1 MMNPRRTL
9 LVTGLALAV
18 VFLLALTVFV
28 VGEGEVAVVTT
39 FGRPARSLEQPGFY
53 ARWPGPI
60 QSVHRFDRRLQSL
73 EGPLEQAQTRDG
85 ESLIVSAFL
94 GWRVADPV
102 MHLKQNGGSA
112 EQAGRNLNQLLSTA
126 KLAVLGRQS
135 LADLLNPDPAK
146 LRFEQIE
153 AEILAQIAPQ
163 AKALYGVEVPFVGL
177 RKISLPEAVT
187 ESVAARIRAERES
200 LAEKYRSEGDA
211 EAARIE
217 ARAQSEKDQTL
228 AEALGRARRIQAEG
242 DAEAAGYYEVFRQNP
257 ELAIY
262 LRKLESL
269 ERTLGEKTTLVLT
282 DETAPFDLLRKD
294 ADAREKPA
302 GKP

>member
-1 MMNPRRTL
+1 
-9 LVTGLALAV
+9 
-18 VFLLALTVFV
+18 
-28 VGEGEVAVVTT
+28 
-39 FGRPARSLEQPGFY
+39 
-53 ARWPGPI
+53 
-60 QSVHRFDRRLQSL
+60 
-73 EGPLEQAQTRDG
+73 
-85 ESLIVSAFL
+85 
-94 GWRVADPV
+94 

-126 KLAVLGRQS
+126 KLAVLGRQA
-135 LADLLNPDPAK
+135 LTDLLNPDPAK
-146 LRFEQIE
+146 LRFEGIE

-269 ERTLGEKTTLVLT
+269 ERTLGDKTTLVLT

>member
-1 MMNPRRTL
+1 MNPRRTL
-9 LVTGLALAV
+9 LLTGIALAV
-18 VFLLALTVFV
+18 VFLLSLTVLV

-39 FGRPARSLEQPGFY
+39 FGRPSRTLDQPGFY
-53 ARWPGPI
+53 ARWPAPV
-60 QSVHRFDRRLQSL
+60 QAVHRFDRRLQPL

-85 ESLIVSAFL
+85 ESLIVAAFL
-94 GWRVADPV
+94 GWRVADPEL
-102 MHLKQNGGSA
+102 HLRQNAGSS
-112 EQAGRNLNQLLSTA
+112 EQAGRHLNQLLSTA
-126 KLAVLGRQS
+126 KLAVLGQQS
-135 LADLLNPDPAK
+135 LGDLLNPDPAK
-146 LRFEQIE
+146 LRFEQVE
-153 AEILAQIAPQ
+153 AEILARVAPQ
-163 AKALYGVEVPFVGL
+163 ARSLYGLDVPFVGL

-187 ESVAARIRAERES
+187 ETVAARIRAERES

-211 EAARIE
+211 EAVSIE
-217 ARAQSEKDQTL
+217 ARAQSEKDQKL

-269 ERTLGEKTTLVLT
+269 ERTLGDKTTLVLT